1 MLYIS
6 TRNKS
11 DSYTAH
17 RALHEE
23 RTPDGG
29 LFMPMQ
35 VPYFDKQQIIAMKSD
50 PFFDIVAQILN
61 LFFPVRI
68 SAWDVKVCFGR
79 SPANLVSI
87 GHKITV
93 AEIWHVLDS
102 SYEKVVQ
109 RLYDKLTAGNKSED
123 LPTNWAKVAI
133 RIATLFGVFSK
144 LDQPGYQLTDI
155 VVATDDFSTPMAAWY
170 AKQMGLPVGTIL
182 CACNENGTIWD
193 LMHRGELN
201 TGSSVIHTQTPDLD
215 TTVPAG
221 LERLIAS
228 ISDREDM
235 DRYVKCMEKRGVF
248 QLSEEAFSTIK
259 TGFDAC
265 IVGSRRVSNV
275 ISNVFKT
282 TKYVM
287 DPYGAICYGCLQDYR
302 ATTGERKDTILLADR
317 SPLLYIQSIAEAT
330 GLKQEKLED
339 LIRQS

>member
-17 RALHEE
+17 RALHED

-35 VPYFDKQQIIAMKSD
+35 VPSFDKQQIVAMKSD
-50 PFFDIVAQILN
+50 SFFDNVARILN

-79 SPANLVSI
+79 SPANLVPI

-109 RLYDKLTAGNKSED
+109 RLYDKLTVVDRPEPR
-123 LPTNWAKVAI
+123 PTNWAKVAI
-133 RIATLFGVFSK
+133 RIATLFGIFAK

-155 VVATDDFSTPMAAWY
+155 VVTTDDFSTPMAAWY

-182 CACNENGTIWD
+182 CACNENGAVWD
-193 LMHRGELN
+193 LMHRGVLN
-201 TGSSVIHTQTPDLD
+201 TGSSIIHTQTPDLD
-215 TTVPAG
+215 TSVPSG
-221 LERLIAS
+221 LERLIAC
-228 ISDREDM
+228 ITNRAEM
-235 DRYVKCMEKRGVF
+235 DAFVSSLRKHTVF
-248 QLSEEAFSTIK
+248 QIGEEAFQELK
-259 TGFDAC
+259 AAFDAC
-265 IVGSRRVSNV
+265 VVGSRRISNV

-282 TKYVM
+282 SKYVM
-287 DPYGAICYGCLQDYR
+287 DPYAAICYGCLQDYR
-302 ATTGERKDTILLADR
+302 ATSGERRDTVLLADR
-317 SPLLYIQSIAEAT
+317 SPLLYIQSVAEAT
-330 GLKQEKLED
+330 GLKQENLENM
-339 LIRQS
+339 IRQP